1 MVSKQKLSVRDYL
14 AMPEE
19 PPYSEYVYGEVVQKM
34 SPVPSHVRLIDEM
47 AISIG
52 TYRKRVGGFS
62 GPELRVEF
70 QTERGP
76 EYRLPD
82 YCYFVPGRE
91 VGGGRFGNPPTL
103 AIEVRSPGESMDAQ
117 REKCRYYRRYGVD
130 VAWLIDP
137 ESRTAE
143 VFEGDADGRRL
154 DPDSSLESTLL
165 PGFSLSLA
173 DLFAALD

>member
-1 MVSKQKLSVRDYL
+1 MVTKRKLSVRDYL

-34 SPVPSHVRLIDEM
+34 APQRKHV
-47 AISIG
+47 SIVEYIAMILG
-52 TYRKRVGGFS
+52 PYRRRTGGFS
-62 GPELRVEF
+62 GPEQRVKF
-70 QTERGP
+70 ATERGP
-76 EYRLPD
+76 EFRLPD
-82 YCYFVPGRE
+82 YAYWAPSKPQGADQTLL
-91 VGGGRFGNPPTL
+91 PPTL
-103 AIEVRSPGESMDAQ
+103 AIEVRSPGESTDAQ

-143 VFEGDADGRRL
+143 VFEGDADGRPL
-154 DPDSSLESTLL
+154 DPDASLESALL
-165 PGFSLSLA
+165 PGFSLSLT